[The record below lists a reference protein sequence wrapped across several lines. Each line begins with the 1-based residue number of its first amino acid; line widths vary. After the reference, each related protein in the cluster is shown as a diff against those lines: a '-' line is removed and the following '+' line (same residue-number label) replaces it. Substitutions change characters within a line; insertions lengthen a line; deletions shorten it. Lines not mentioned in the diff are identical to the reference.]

1 MIAMRSIERRAK
13 HVLSALYFAAALV
26 VPAWGA
32 DEDLKGLTQAGY
44 EAYLMN
50 ETRACGLTEDAI
62 LTSVKRIVSERTKIQ
77 EIRARYPGII
87 LSMRTIRISDACVH
101 HANLELVNLHLL
113 HFVYNGTTF
122 ARPVVIWRQDAMT
135 SGNASTTQEQIQTL
149 GRKLVESWQKFNTK

>member
-1 MIAMRSIERRAK
+1 MIGMRRIARRAR
-13 HVLSALYFAAALV
+13 HVSAALYYAAALV

-32 DEDLKGLTQAGY
+32 EEDLKGLTQAGY

-50 ETRACGLTEDAI
+50 ETRACGLTEDAV
-62 LTSVKRIVSERTKIQ
+62 LTSLKRIVSERTKIQ
-77 EIRARYPGII
+77 EIRARYPSII
-87 LSMRTIRISDACVH
+87 LSMRTIRIGDACVH

-135 SGNASTTQEQIQTL
+135 SGNANTAQEQVQAL
-149 GRKLVESWQKFNTK
+149 ARKLVESWQKFNSK